1 MILGTHSRQ
10 LLSVGNCTLNKEE
23 PLNDDVDGGEL
34 SFISEYKL
42 KKTLPGLCLAFN
54 DDDAEDA
61 IVCSPRSTSKK
72 CSRFDPDASRV
83 LDSSGKIPILD
94 FQALTENI
102 KHQLLILLIC

>member
-42 KKTLPGLCLAFN
+42 KKPFQVFAWLSMTTMLKTLLSARHGVHLKNVL
-54 DDDAEDA
+54 
-61 IVCSPRSTSKK
+61 VSTLM
-72 CSRFDPDASRV
+72 P
-83 LDSSGKIPILD
+83 
-94 FQALTENI
+94 QEY
-102 KHQLLILLIC
+102 